1 MPRPSSRIVSH
12 SAPAS
17 SASSSRV
24 WFGRP
29 WRRALVIEQQGA
41 VPRDFDYTGYLLG
54 PDTVLTC
61 WHGSEYFSGRAQV
74 AIFSHALAQDG
85 AAVTDLPVSQLRS
98 VAAYRAVK
106 PPPAGDRGSCS
117 GDWVI
122 LQLEHPVTHLGPLA
136 PPRLEAPR
144 PGRAVYTLGHPL
156 GLPLKLATG
165 GAVVSASDGAFRTSL
180 DTFAGNSGSPVFD
193 AGSHA
198 LLGLVIEGQKG
209 QDDFEP
215 APARRCYVTNR
226 IDGPAEGQL
235 SVPVACF
242 ATAVPRCVRSG
253 LDVQIAVMLLRV
265 AAGGARRRFL
275 RADRHAPGEL
285 ALAEAVGVVPANL
298 DDQPVQLQR

>member
-1 MPRPSSRIVSH
+1 MTDSGFRLQRAAWFPPRDDRVDPFV
-12 SAPAS
+12 APALPAAIRQHAVRTCYLIGAAAI
-17 SASSSRV
+17 AS
-24 WFGRP
+24 
-29 WRRALVIEQQGA
+29 RRAGRVRLHRDLYGNANSLCADEPFREQPVVIERQGA
-41 VPRDFDYTGYLLG
+41 VPGDFGYTGYLLG

-61 WHGSEYFSGRAQV
+61 WHGWDYFSGRAQV
-74 AIFSHALAQDG
+74 AIFGYALAPDG
-85 AAVTDLPVSQLRS
+85 AAVTELPVSQLRS
-98 VAAYRAVK
+98 VAAYPAVK
-106 PPPAGDRGSCS
+106 PPPAAERGSCS

-193 AGSHA
+193 ADSHA

-242 ATAVPRCVRSG
+242 ATAV
-253 LDVQIAVMLLRV
+253 
-265 AAGGARRRFL
+265 AR
-275 RADRHAPGEL
+275 
-285 ALAEAVGVVPANL
+285 
-298 DDQPVQLQR
+298 